1 MCSYREV
8 LGSVRASSTNGVVE
22 RALAGEAGAG
32 DFDETRNK
40 AILLALYRRRGL
52 VAGRVGR
59 QVHGSC
65 LGHVGGHLGRGAV

>member
-1 MCSYREV
+1 MCSDREV
-8 LGSVRASSTNGVVE
+8 LGSVGASSTNRVVE

-40 AILLALYRRRGL
+40 AIFLALCRRRGF

-59 QVHGSC
+59 QVHGSR
-65 LGHVGGHLGRGAV
+65 LGHVGGNLRRGAV

>member
-8 LGSVRASSTNGVVE
+8 LGSVGASSTNRVVE

-40 AILLALYRRRGL
+40 TILLALCRRRGL

-59 QVHGSC
+59 QVHGSR
-65 LGHVGGHLGRGAV
+65 LGHVGGHLRRSAV